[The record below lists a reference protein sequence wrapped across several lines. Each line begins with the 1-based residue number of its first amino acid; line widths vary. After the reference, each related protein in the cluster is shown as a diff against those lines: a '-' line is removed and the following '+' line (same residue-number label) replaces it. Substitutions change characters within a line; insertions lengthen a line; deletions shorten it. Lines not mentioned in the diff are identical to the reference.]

1 LQPRE
6 PIGYHDGVLWL
17 CGRPAG
23 CGCGRRAGKRKET
36 DDMAYKITD
45 KCTNCG
51 SCLDSCPV
59 EAISKGEKTHT
70 IDADKCVDCG
80 ACQGTCPVEA
90 IEAP

>member
-1 LQPRE
+1 
-6 PIGYHDGVLWL
+6 
-17 CGRPAG
+17 
-23 CGCGRRAGKRKET
+23 
-36 DDMAYKITD
+36 MAYKITD

-59 EAISKGEKTHT
+59 EAISKGEKMHT